1 MYETFLTYI
10 RCELNRS
17 AHTVLSYRS
26 DLELWKA
33 FTAEHFGPE
42 FNPLDTTLNDVRM
55 WVASQA
61 AAGISPRSIK
71 RRISMLRTFFNFLV
85 DRHGMKS
92 NPALDLQTARAPRTL
107 PNVIRP
113 EESAKILDAP
123 FDRDDFTEVRDR
135 LILLTLYSTG
145 MRASELTGLTD
156 ANVDVARGELKVLGK
171 RNKER
176 IIPFGTEMTRMINLY
191 RSLRPAGDSAAFFTD
206 TTGHPLTYRKLWAT
220 VRGQLAGRVKASRPT
235 PHALRHSF
243 ATDMLNG
250 GASLTAVQRLLGHAS
265 LATTQIYTHLSYT
278 ELQNNYQ
285 LAHPR
290 AQKKG

>member
-1 MYETFLTYI
+1 MYENFLTYI
-10 RCELNRS
+10 QCELNRS
-17 AHTVLSYRS
+17 AHTVSSYRS
-26 DLELWKA
+26 DLDLWQA
-33 FTAEHFGPE
+33 FTREHFGPG
-42 FNPLDTTLNDVRM
+42 FDPLRTTLSDVRM
-55 WVASQA
+55 WVAAQA

-71 RRISMLRTFFNFLV
+71 RRVSMLRTFFGFLV
-85 DRHGMKS
+85 DRYGMKA
-92 NPALDLQTARAPRTL
+92 NPALDLQTARAPRSL
-107 PNVIRP
+107 PSVIRP

-123 FDRDDFTEVRDR
+123 FDPDDFTEVRDR

-156 ANVDVARGELKVLGK
+156 SSIDVARGELKVLGK

-176 IIPFGTEMTRMINLY
+176 IIPFGNEMTRMIDLY
-191 RSLRPAGDSAAFFTD
+191 RSLRPASASTAFFTD
-206 TTGHPLTYRKLWAT
+206 PDGRPLTYRKLWT
-220 VRGQLAGRVKASRPT
+220 VVRHMLAGRVRASRPT